1 MTIKITH
8 LDVKAKVSPE
18 DSYGGPV
25 PYAIVNSTFKF
36 LPSEDNHETY
46 LKDSAIAE
54 AEAYHKVLI
63 LDDPDRYEKWLE
75 TECDFSLERSYD
87 GWGKGW
93 SPQSDCPWVYL
104 EKFDTFHFREWI
116 AWTTTTK
123 AILNELFYYK
133 STGEFMDLYRCV
145 PDWMVLKHFRTLQS
159 YWD

>member
-8 LDVKAKVSPE
+8 LDVKAKVSPD

-36 LPSEDNHETY
+36 LPSEDDHEKC
-46 LKDSAIAE
+46 LKNSAIAE
-54 AEAYHKVLI
+54 AENYHKVLI
-63 LDDPDRYEKWLE
+63 LDDPERYEKWLE
-75 TECDFSLERSYD
+75 TECDFSFEKNYD
-87 GWGKGW
+87 GWSKGW
-93 SPQSDCPWVYL
+93 APQDSSWVYL
-104 EKFDTFHFREWI
+104 EKFDTFWFREWI
-116 AWTTTTK
+116 AWTTATK

-145 PDWMVLKHFRTLQS
+145 PDRMVLKHFRTLQS